1 MKQDVVV
8 QLDSVSKK
16 FCRSL
21 KRSMWYG
28 ALDIVRDGLCVR
40 PNLGKLRKKEFW
52 ALQDTS
58 FELKRGEVLGIIGP
72 NGSGKTTILKM
83 LNGIILP
90 DEGKVTVRGRVG
102 ALIALGAGFHPQ
114 LTGRENVYIN
124 GAILGMSKR
133 EIDKKFDAIVDFSEL
148 REFLDTSVKH
158 YSSGM
163 FVRLAFSVA
172 VHLNPDIL
180 LIDEVLA
187 VGDVGF
193 RTKSYEFIK
202 KLQHK
207 GVSIILISH
216 NLPAIYEM
224 CEETMLLWKGQM
236 KFKGKTAEAIDLL
249 TKDLLAEGQEDIEG
263 KRVHDPLLGEIEI
276 RGGGRIKSV
285 RLLNENEEQ
294 VLNFSNGQR
303 HTVETIVSFDKTV
316 EDPVFGCF
324 VWDKKG
330 RVLHDAYTLQ
340 MGIETGRFEGGKD
353 YAINWHLTPHLLPNQ
368 YFVGLS
374 VCNCGLDHYFYDRKI
389 KALSLCV
396 NSDSRNTGIVDMNT
410 KLEIKELNGSSEP
423 FELDEL

>member
-1 MKQDVVV
+1 MKQEIAI
-8 QLDSVSKK
+8 QLDGVSKK

-52 ALQDTS
+52 AVDDVS
-58 FELKRGEVLGIIGP
+58 FELRRGEVLGIIGP

-90 DEGKVTVRGRVG
+90 DMGSITVRGRIG

-133 EIDKKFDAIVDFSEL
+133 EIDRKFNAIVEFSEL
-148 REFLDTSVKH
+148 REFLDTPVKH

-172 VHLNPDIL
+172 VHLDPDIL

-187 VGDVGF
+187 VGDIGF

-216 NLPAIYEM
+216 NLPAVYEM
-224 CEETMLLWKGQM
+224 CERTMLLWKGRMQFIGETS
-236 KFKGKTAEAIDLL
+236 KAIDML
-249 TKDLLAEGQEDIEG
+249 TKGMLASMDSIQTGVR
-263 KRVHDPLLGEIEI
+263 RVHDPLLGEIEV

-285 RLLNENEEQ
+285 RLLQKDNKE
-294 VLNFSNGQR
+294 VTVFTNGEP
-303 HTVETIVSFDKTV
+303 HIVESIVRFEKDVK
-316 EDPVFGCF
+316 DPVFGCF
-324 VWDKKG
+324 LWDDNG
-330 RVLHDAYTLQ
+330 RVIHDAYTQ
-340 MGIETGRFEGGKD
+340 GMGIETGHFEGGKD
-353 YAINWHLTPHLLPNQ
+353 YAVRWYLTPHLLPNH
-368 YFVGLS
+368 YYLGLS
-374 VCNCGLDHYFYDRKI
+374 VSHCGLDRYFFDRRV
-389 KALSLCV
+389 KALTICV
-396 NSDSRNTGIVDMNT
+396 NSDSRVCGIVDMST
-410 KLEIKELNGSSEP
+410 MLEIERV
-423 FELDEL
+423 